1 MELIARYGGLPE
13 ELLAF
18 AETAPMQRLR
28 QVGMHCGCEYTAC
41 PLYKGKP
48 AYSRYLHSLGA
59 AAIVWHFTKDEA
71 QSLSALFHDIATPV
85 FAHVVDFLNGDHL
98 AQEST
103 EAPTHDILTNDAKL
117 QAGLRA
123 LGLQTQDVDD
133 YHRYPIAD
141 NDSPQ
146 LSSDRLEYTLGNAY
160 RVFGAALDEISAVYE
175 NLTVLESEDGQPEL
189 SFRDLAAA
197 QVFSKWS
204 LQQSHWFVS
213 DDDRFFMQALSD
225 LLRLALQKGV
235 IARDDLWRT

>member
-18 AETAPMQRLR
+18 AETAPMQRLLD
-28 QVGMHCGCEYTAC
+28 VGMHCGCEYTAC
-41 PLYKGKP
+41 LLYKGKP

-123 LGLQTQDVDD
+123 LGSSNAGCGRL
-133 YHRYPIAD
+133 P
-141 NDSPQ
+141 P
-146 LSSDRLEYTLGNAY
+146 LSDC
-160 RVFGAALDEISAVYE
+160 
-175 NLTVLESEDGQPEL
+175 GQ
-189 SFRDLAAA
+189 RLAAA
-197 QVFSKWS
+197 F
-204 LQQSHWFVS
+204 
-213 DDDRFFMQALSD
+213 
-225 LLRLALQKGV
+225 LRPARVYARKRV
-235 IARDDLWRT
+235 PRVRRIA